1 MKPEM
6 FSKVKPIN
14 IEDEMRGSY
23 IEYAMSVI
31 IGRALP
37 DVRDGMKPVHRR
49 ILYAMKD
56 LKNTYSNSYKKS
68 ARIVGDV
75 IGKYHPHGDSAVYD
89 SLVRM
94 AQNFRMR
101 YMLVDGQG
109 NFGSVDGDPPAAMRY
124 TEVRMARITDEMLR
138 DIEKETVTFTPN
150 YDDSLNEPSV
160 LPSRLP
166 NLLINGSS
174 GIAVGMAT
182 NIPPHNLSEIIG
194 AVIHLIK
201 HPQAAIEDLLQHVP
215 GPDFPTGAF
224 ICGRAG
230 ILQAYKTGRGL
241 VKMRAR
247 TDIEKIKKGSEREAI
262 IVTELPFEVNKA
274 KLIEKIAD
282 LVKNKVI
289 TGISELRDESD
300 RKGMRIYIEL
310 KRDADANILL
320 NKLYKSTNLQT
331 TFGIN
336 MLAIVKGQPR
346 VLNIKEALTHFIQ
359 HRKEVVLRRTRFDL
373 SKAKTQAHILEGL
386 KKALDHI
393 DEIIALIKKSP
404 GPQQAKE
411 SLMLRFQF
419 TQSQAKAILEMR
431 LQRLTGLEREKIIS
445 ELEQLRKEIARLE
458 EILRDEKVLFTL
470 ISDELLEIKQK
481 YGDHRRTQIIQDVG
495 DFNIEDLIP
504 QEEMV
509 VTVSHRGYIKRN
521 PLSLYRAQRRGG
533 KGITGASTRE
543 DDFIK
548 QIFNAHTHSYIM
560 IFTNIGRCYWLK
572 VYQVPTAGRTS
583 KGKPIINLVNL
594 AKDEQVLGILPV
606 EEFKEGQYITMVTK
620 NGIIKKTD
628 LMAYSNPRS
637 IGIIAIKFEEDDE
650 LIDVQLTDGECEIFI
665 ASRLGQTAR
674 FNETDVRP
682 MGRVARGVKGI
693 NLAENDQVVGMGVL
707 NEKSTIL
714 TITEN
719 GFGKRT
725 KHTEYRKTKRGG
737 KGVITIKTT
746 KRNGKVV
753 GIMKVSDDDQLMI
766 LTSSGKMIRLE
777 TSGISVISR
786 NTQGVKLVS
795 LSANEKV
802 IGFTRLAKTDE
813 SDDQSQKSKQ
823 LELLQDK

>member
-1 MKPEM
+1 
-6 FSKVKPIN
+6 
-14 IEDEMRGSY
+14 
-23 IEYAMSVI
+23 
-31 IGRALP
+31 
-37 DVRDGMKPVHRR
+37 
-49 ILYAMKD
+49 
-56 LKNTYSNSYKKS
+56 
-68 ARIVGDV
+68 
-75 IGKYHPHGDSAVYD
+75 
-89 SLVRM
+89 
-94 AQNFRMR
+94 
-101 YMLVDGQG
+101 
-109 NFGSVDGDPPAAMRY
+109 
-124 TEVRMARITDEMLR
+124 
-138 DIEKETVTFTPN
+138 
-150 YDDSLNEPSV
+150 
-160 LPSRLP
+160 
-166 NLLINGSS
+166 
-174 GIAVGMAT
+174 
-182 NIPPHNLSEIIG
+182 
-194 AVIHLIK
+194 
-201 HPQAAIEDLLQHVP
+201 
-215 GPDFPTGAF
+215 
-224 ICGRAG
+224 
-230 ILQAYKTGRGL
+230 
-241 VKMRAR
+241 
-247 TDIEKIKKGSEREAI
+247 
-262 IVTELPFEVNKA
+262 
-274 KLIEKIAD
+274 
-282 LVKNKVI
+282 
-289 TGISELRDESD
+289 
-300 RKGMRIYIEL
+300 
-310 KRDADANILL
+310 
-320 NKLYKSTNLQT
+320 
-331 TFGIN
+331 
-336 MLAIVKGQPR
+336 
-346 VLNIKEALTHFIQ
+346 
-359 HRKEVVLRRTRFDL
+359 
-373 SKAKTQAHILEGL
+373 
-386 KKALDHI
+386 
-393 DEIIALIKKSP
+393 
-404 GPQQAKE
+404 
-411 SLMLRFQF
+411 
-419 TQSQAKAILEMR
+419 
-431 LQRLTGLEREKIIS
+431 
-445 ELEQLRKEIARLE
+445 
-458 EILRDEKVLFTL
+458 
-470 ISDELLEIKQK
+470 
-481 YGDHRRTQIIQDVG
+481 
-495 DFNIEDLIP
+495 
-504 QEEMV
+504 
-509 VTVSHRGYIKRN
+509 
-521 PLSLYRAQRRGG
+521 
-533 KGITGASTRE
+533 
-543 DDFIK
+543 
-548 QIFNAHTHSYIM
+548 M